1 MKETI
6 DVLVARYT
14 DAFNRRDAEAFTSLF
29 AEEAQL
35 MAPHVPTISGREAIR
50 DAMPGFWEFGLRD
63 LELTPL
69 TVRRHGDI
77 VLDSGRWS
85 IRIGSGPDA
94 ARDEGKDIRVW
105 QRQADGSWKIIFD
118 IWNTDLPALG
128 QTSVHVAP
136 ASGR

>member
-14 DAFNRRDAEAFTSLF
+14 DAFNRRDAEAFASLF
-29 AEEAQL
+29 AEDAHL
-35 MAPHVPTISGREAIR
+35 MAPHVPTITGREAIR
-50 DAMPGFWEFGLRD
+50 HSMPGFWELGLRD

-69 TVRRHGDI
+69 RVRRHGDI

-105 QRQADGSWKIIFD
+105 QHQADGSWKIVFD
-118 IWNTDLPALG
+118 IWNTDLPVSV
-128 QTSVHVAP
+128 QT
-136 ASGR
+136 